1 VVLALALAAAVWLII
16 DRSVIG
22 FRLRMLGR
30 NPKTAHRAGVD
41 ERRYGIGAM
50 LVSGGL
56 AGLAGGVM
64 LAGGDFGPYQVHME
78 KCGIRM
84 DYVRVFDD
92 QFTPQCFITTDL
104 DNNQITAFHPG
115 AMLSAHKNHVRD
127 IPEISFAIV
136 APDSRDAMLQHVD
149 EFAAR
154 GVPFIF
160 DPGQAMP
167 LFDGAE
173 FRSMI
178 EKATYVIVNDYES
191 QLLQQRTGWS
201 AQEIAS
207 RVKPVEALEAMTVAP
222 GMAAP
227 WSSSTR
233 PTMVPVVCCAD
244 AETLVSRNNA
254 KSHTARRIVDIEA
267 LLGK

>member
-1 VVLALALAAAVWLII
+1 
-16 DRSVIG
+16 
-22 FRLRMLGR
+22 M
-30 NPKTAHRAGVD
+30 
-41 ERRYGIGAM
+41 
-50 LVSGGL
+50 
-56 AGLAGGVM
+56 
-64 LAGGDFGPYQVHME
+64 
-78 KCGIRM
+78 
-84 DYVRVFDD
+84 
-92 QFTPQCFITTDL
+92 
-104 DNNQITAFHPG
+104 
-115 AMLSAHKNHVRD
+115 RD

-167 LFDGAE
+167 LFDGDE

-207 RVKPVEALEAMTVAP
+207 QREGLYRHAGPARFADPYRRHHPSRFRRHAS
-222 GMAAP
+222 AR
-227 WSSSTR
+227 WSTR
-233 PTMVPVVCCAD
+233 PVVA
-244 AETLVSRNNA
+244 TLIA
-254 KSHTARRIVDIEA
+254 PA
-267 LLGK
+267 